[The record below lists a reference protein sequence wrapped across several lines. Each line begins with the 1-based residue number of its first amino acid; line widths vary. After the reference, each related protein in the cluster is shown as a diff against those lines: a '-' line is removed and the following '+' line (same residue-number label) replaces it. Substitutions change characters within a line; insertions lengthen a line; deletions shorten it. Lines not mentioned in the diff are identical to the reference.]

1 MIATGCGT
9 HRGAVCFTQMA
20 GRVGAPS
27 HRAAVLMSGASVS
40 TFASKHRDRARDL
53 AMHQRTILFI
63 FAALLSAGAASAHH
77 GWGSYDISKVFTISA
92 PVETLS
98 WADPHARIM
107 LKYDGA
113 IWEATLAPLSRMH
126 ARGLSEEMLKPG
138 TPVVVLGY
146 PSTRNQHEMRAE
158 RITVAGKT
166 VELR

>member
-1 MIATGCGT
+1 MTL
-9 HRGAVCFTQMA
+9 GA
-20 GRVGAPS
+20 
-27 HRAAVLMSGASVS
+27 HASCW
-40 TFASKHRDRARDL
+40 
-53 AMHQRTILFI
+53 
-63 FAALLSAGAASAHH
+63 AASAHH
-77 GWGSYDISKVFTISA
+77 GWGSYDASKAFTISA

-98 WADPHARIM
+98 WADPHVRIM

-113 IWEATLAPLSRMH
+113 IWEATLAPLSRMQ

-146 PSTRNQHEMRAE
+146 PSTRKEHEMRAE

>member
-1 MIATGCGT
+1 M
-9 HRGAVCFTQMA
+9 QMA
-20 GRVGAPS
+20 GRVAALRHGA
-27 HRAAVLMSGASVS
+27 AALMNGSGAV
-40 TFASKHRDRARDL
+40 TFASEHRHRPRDL
-53 AMHQRTILFI
+53 AMHKRTILLI
-63 FAALLSAGAASAHH
+63 FAALLLAGPASAHH
-77 GWGSYDISKVFTISA
+77 GWGSYDASKAFTISA

-113 IWEATLAPLSRMH
+113 IWEATLAPLSRMQ

-146 PSTRNQHEMRAE
+146 PSTRNPHEMRAE

>member
-1 MIATGCGT
+1 MN
-9 HRGAVCFTQMA
+9 GAGVFTFL
-20 GRVGAPS
+20 S
-27 HRAAVLMSGASVS
+27 E
-40 TFASKHRDRARDL
+40 HRDRARDL
-53 AMHQRTILFI
+53 TMHKHTILMTL
-63 FAALLSAGAASAHH
+63 AAILSAGAASAHH
-77 GWGSYDISKVFTISA
+77 GWGSYDAARVFTISA

-107 LKYDGA
+107 LKYEGA
-113 IWEATLAPLSRMH
+113 VWEATLAPLSRMQ

-146 PSTRNQHEMRAE
+146 PSTRHQHEMRAE

>member
-1 MIATGCGT
+1 MKKPAILITL
-9 HRGAVCFTQMA
+9 
-20 GRVGAPS
+20 
-27 HRAAVLMSGASVS
+27 AA
-40 TFASKHRDRARDL
+40 
-53 AMHQRTILFI
+53 I
-63 FAALLSAGAASAHH
+63 LSAASASAHH
-77 GWGSYDISKVFTISA
+77 GWGSYDAAKAFTISA

-107 LKYDGA
+107 LKYEGA
-113 IWEATLAPLSRMH
+113 TWEATLAPLSRMQ

-138 TPVVVLGY
+138 TPVAVQGY